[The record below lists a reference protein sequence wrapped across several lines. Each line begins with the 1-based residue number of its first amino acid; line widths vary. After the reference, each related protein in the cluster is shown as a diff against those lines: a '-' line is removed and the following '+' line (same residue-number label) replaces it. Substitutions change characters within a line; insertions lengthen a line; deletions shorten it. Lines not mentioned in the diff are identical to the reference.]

1 MDRWYLEHLY
11 WQCIFTLRDM
21 EVITGKPRF
30 TRQEAEDILKKCD
43 EIEGSVQR
51 LREAAKQVL
60 KSTAKVVPIRGKFP

>member
-1 MDRWYLEHLY
+1 MRP
-11 WQCIFTLRDM
+11 IRIDM
-21 EVITGKPRF
+21 T
-30 TRQEAEDILKKCD
+30 QEAEEILKKCD